1 MDFVLV
7 VSGGFLAVLDRK
19 ISFLCDSLDHIALI
33 FHTRGGFV
41 PIKLKI
47 LQYDTDIYNIESEM
61 MAAHGVTATQIDPNN
76 WADISADSPEIILL
90 VSRTALTLLP
100 CLKQLRGICPE
111 CKIIV
116 GTECCTSLV
125 LACLQ
130 LGVTGIL
137 CSQPAPAQLA
147 EVIRLVLS
155 GEYYLDNDIAQIL
168 AIRQIKKMLE
178 PFTALSSREF
188 DVFCM
193 LAEGDSLQAIGEQ
206 LGISRKTVSNCQALL
221 KLKLAVESRK
231 EMLDFAKCHGLISHK
246 KV

>member
-1 MDFVLV
+1 MEFLLV
-7 VSGGFLAVLDRK
+7 VSGGFLTVLYRK

-33 FHTRGGFV
+33 FHSRGGFV

-47 LQYDTDIYNIESEM
+47 LQYDTDIYNIESEK
-61 MAAHGVTATQIDPNN
+61 MAAHGVTARQIDANN
-76 WADISADSPEIILL
+76 WADISADSPEVILL
-90 VSRTALTLLP
+90 VSRTVLTLLS

-147 EVIRLVLS
+147 EIIRLVLS

-168 AIRQIKKMLE
+168 AIRHIKKMLE
-178 PFTALSSREF
+178 PFAALSSREF

-193 LAEGDSLQAIGEQ
+193 LAEGDSLQVIGEQ
-206 LGISRKTVSNCQALL
+206 LGINRKTVSNCQTLL
-221 KLKLAVESRK
+221 KRKLAVESRK
-231 EMLDFAKCHGLISHK
+231 EMMEFAKSHGLISCTR
-246 KV
+246 V